1 MREVKP
7 PDFLTKEQIELFER
21 LADKV
26 VERRLA
32 MPAIL
37 FLESVRPL
45 NFIGSQAML
54 FFQPMLRSLFTLRD
68 YDLIQQALERRET
81 VGYLA
86 DLLEAKDEVLVERER
101 AMKRQLQEQK
111 RAARLQKRNRDKSSS

>member
-7 PDFLTKEQIELFER
+7 PDFLTPEQIGLFDQ

-26 VERRLA
+26 IERRLA

-81 VGYLA
+81 IGYLA
-86 DLLEAKDEVLVERER
+86 DILEAKDEVIAEKER
-101 AMKRQLQEQK
+101 AMKQQVKEQK
-111 RAARLQKRNRDKSSS
+111 RAAKLQKRNRDSSSS